1 MLRIHQFAAAT
12 AVGDGVT
19 TSLFFIRKLLR
30 ALGHDSEI
38 HACHIPPALAPEIR
52 PVESLEP
59 RRTDLLLIHHSMG
72 HDHDRL
78 IERLDCPRVLV
89 YHNITPAEFFER
101 DSPNHRYSIKGRE
114 QLARWRD
121 YFDGAIGLSPY
132 NSEEL
137 AALGYRRIATLPLLI
152 ELDRFTAAQAE
163 RPEWTFDL
171 ERPFIL
177 SVGRLVENKRQ
188 HRLIEAL
195 WHLKRLNR
203 HGALPRLIL
212 VGGTTSQGY
221 ATALHAHAE
230 RLGLAEN
237 VLIPGKCSDAQLR
250 WLYERA
256 AAYWCASAHEGFCM
270 PLIESGFF
278 GVPVAA
284 FATSN
289 IPATLGESGLLIET
303 PDPRLM
309 AAATL
314 ELMDGHSLRDSVIAA
329 GRRNLERYS
338 EATLRPQLAE
348 YLALVLDE
356 TQPRSTPHR

>member
-1 MLRIHQFAAAT
+1 MPRIHQFAAAT

-38 HACHIPPALAPEIR
+38 HAGHIPPDLSHEIR
-52 PVESLEP
+52 SADSLEP
-59 RRTDLLLIHHSMG
+59 RRTDLLLVHHSMG

-101 DSPNHRYSIKGRE
+101 NSPNHRYSLKGRE
-114 QLARWRD
+114 QLARWHD
-121 YFDGAIGLSPY
+121 HFDGAIGLSPY

-137 AALGYRRIATLPLLI
+137 AELGYRRIVTLPLLI
-152 ELDRFTAAQAE
+152 ELDRFTAVQAE
-163 RPEWTFDL
+163 PPDWSLDP

-188 HRLIEAL
+188 HQLIEAL
-195 WHLKRLNR
+195 RHLKRLSR
-203 HGALPRLIL
+203 DGAFPRLVL
-212 VGGTTSQGY
+212 VGGITSQRY

-230 RLGLAEN
+230 RLGLADD

-250 WLYERA
+250 GLYEHA
-256 AAYWCASAHEGFCM
+256 AVYWCASAHEGFCM

-278 GVPVAA
+278 GVPVVA
-284 FATSN
+284 FAGSN
-289 IPATLGESGLLIET
+289 IPATLGEAGLLIEE

-314 ELMDGHSLRDSVIAA
+314 ELLEQPALRESVIAA

-338 EATLRPQLAE
+338 EATLTPRLAE
-348 YLALVLDE
+348 YLAFVLDA
-356 TQPRSTPHR
+356 RRRV